1 MDLVLDIADEYFLD
15 KVWAALVP
23 VSAFIENVNR
33 TLIDEPVT
41 MWNTSSHV
49 VSSSAWLDIVSHL
62 PHPPIT
68 TNVLSA
74 ANLPPISAWPR
85 DYWPRQLLSLS
96 VITLVGIHVLYFL
109 FAYLSYRFIFN
120 HEIMKHPRFLK
131 DQVRLE
137 IICSLKAFPAMA
149 VLMLP
154 FFMAEING
162 YSKMYKDVNDYGWG
176 YLVFS
181 IVLFLI
187 FTDYGIYW
195 IHRWEHHPICYK
207 WLHKPHH
214 KWLVPTPFASY
225 AFNPLD
231 GFAQSLPYHFFPF
244 IFPLHQKVFLG
255 FFVFVNFWTI
265 LASSS
270 NGNVERARNA

>member
-33 TLIDEPVT
+33 TLIDGPVAT
-41 MWNTSSHV
+41 WNTSSHV
-49 VSSSAWLDIVSHL
+49 VSSSSTWLDIVSHL
-62 PHPPIT
+62 PHPPIAA
-68 TNVLSA
+68 NILSHSA
-74 ANLPPISAWPR
+74 ANFPAISAWPR

-96 VITLVGIHVLYFL
+96 VITLVGIHVMYFL

-181 IVLFLI
+181 IVL
-187 FTDYGIYW
+187 
-195 IHRWEHHPICYK
+195 
-207 WLHKPHH
+207 
-214 KWLVPTPFASY
+214 
-225 AFNPLD
+225 
-231 GFAQSLPYHFFPF
+231 
-244 IFPLHQKVFLG
+244 
-255 FFVFVNFWTI
+255 
-265 LASSS
+265 
-270 NGNVERARNA
+270 